1 MYQQQQKILA
11 IDVSSATSIHVT
23 SLLAPVVVSFV
34 SIAIKDNE
42 FITTGEVE
50 GDALHNVVVIVT
62 ENITSS
68 ATETADVT

>member
-34 SIAIKDNE
+34 SIAIKDSE

-50 GDALHNVVVIVT
+50 GDALHDVV
-62 ENITSS
+62 ITSS